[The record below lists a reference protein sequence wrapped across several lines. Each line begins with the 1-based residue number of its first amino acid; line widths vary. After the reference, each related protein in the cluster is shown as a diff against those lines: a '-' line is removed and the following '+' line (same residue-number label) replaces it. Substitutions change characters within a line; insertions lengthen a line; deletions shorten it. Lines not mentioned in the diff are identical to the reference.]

1 MSEYLEFVETGDTG
15 KTKVF
20 MVRSKHGGANLG
32 EISWYA
38 TWRQYIFMPAR
49 ITVWNTDCLDTI
61 ITFIRGL
68 MRAREMAKRARAE
81 CGGFHIYE
89 VTDDD
94 VRPCERCGK
103 PYNEMDVT

>member
-1 MSEYLEFVETGDTG
+1 MSEQLEFIETGDTG

-61 ITFIRGL
+61 SSFIVTL
-68 MRAREMAKRARAE
+68 MADRKVQRLPLDPPPAE
-81 CGGFHIYE
+81 PDTWDSLG
-89 VTDDD
+89 
-94 VRPCERCGK
+94 
-103 PYNEMDVT
+103 